1 MVSHVGIASAYT
13 HRRLILN
20 GVFHM
25 GISFDSALGVHES
38 ALRLRAHRAGMLASN
53 LANADTPNYK
63 AKDIN
68 FKKALAARIDDNSAD
83 LAMSSTRSGHINM
96 NSAGVGFTEA
106 LYRVP
111 NQPSIDGNSVEEQVE
126 HAEFMKNNLEFQAS
140 FTFLNSKFKGLTKAI
155 KGE

>member
-1 MVSHVGIASAYT
+1 MAI
-13 HRRLILN
+13 N
-20 GVFHM
+20 
-25 GISFDSALGVHES
+25 FDNALGPHEA
-38 ALRLRAHRAGMLASN
+38 ALRLRAQRAGMLASN

-68 FKKALAARIDDNSAD
+68 FKQALAARLDNQSAD
-83 LAMSSTRSGHINM
+83 LAMSSTRGGHIQTTRT
-96 NSAGVGFTEA
+96 GVGASET